1 MFWQFT
7 SYTIISPYCDD
18 WTQEEERKTALSNPV
33 SYSTLTCTSLWGG
46 KRGGGGKQNVHI
58 NGGVL

>member
-46 KRGGGGKQNVHI
+46 KRGGGVSKMSI
-58 NGGVL
+58 